1 MVGTVTVTQQKLVMN
16 AFAAIF
22 QNNLVSKDLV
32 TWRKF
37 EGEMNDRNGLQ
48 VIEQVAPRYV
58 VTETT
63 DGVKDLTS
71 GVQDSVFGSEVYKVN
86 KTFGSSM
93 GWGDFV
99 KIRDI
104 GEARESMA
112 LRQAALQMCEA
123 IDKHILGVASNAS
136 SGWLGVP
143 ANGVDTFGDVVQ
155 GYTRL
160 KEQGVIDDNLKAV
173 LTYQDKEDLGE
184 AVIAFNA
191 TDQLA
196 TGAFRN
202 GFSGAVGGI
211 PTLFTQQLPNLT
223 VGTRAASG
231 AALINGAA
239 QNVNYSAVA
248 ASGAPG
254 QFMSQTVSIDTLAA
268 AATIKA
274 GEVFTIAG
282 VNAWDN
288 RANQTLGRLQQFVV
302 LDDATATGGGAVAAL
317 RIYPAMIVQGT
328 SDVNTAHA
336 TVDAAPADNAAIT
349 FVGTASTP
357 YKPRLLMD
365 KAAINV
371 CTADLIMPAS
381 DTSMRQSLSKLPLS
395 VRMWQKSDFAT
406 GAHSIRFDVALT
418 ANVLATGRDRIIRI
432 NGN

>member
-63 DGVKDLTS
+63 DGVKDLTA
-71 GVQDSVFGSEVYKVN
+71 GVQDSVFGSEIYKVN
-86 KTFGSSM
+86 KTFGASM

-104 GEARESMA
+104 GDARESIA

-123 IDKHILGVASNAS
+123 IDKHILGVASAAS
-136 SGWLGVP
+136 AHWLGTP
-143 ANGVDTFGDVVQ
+143 ANGIDTFQDVVQ

-160 KEQGVIDDNLKAV
+160 KEVGVVDDNLKAV

-191 TDQLA
+191 TDALA

-202 GFSGAVGGI
+202 GFTGAVGGI
-211 PTLFTQQLPNLT
+211 PTLFTQQLPNHT
-223 VGTRAASG
+223 NGNDVTGVAVD
-231 AALINGAA
+231 GAA
-239 QNVNYSAVA
+239 QNVNYSAAA
-248 ASGAPG
+248 ASTAPG
-254 QFMSQTVSIDTLAA
+254 RYMTQTLHVDGIT
-268 AATIKA
+268 TGTGTVEA
-274 GEVFTIAG
+274 GSVFTIAN

-288 RANQTLGRLQQFVV
+288 RANQTTGRLQQFVV
-302 LDDATATGGGAVAAL
+302 LEDVTASGVSDADL
-317 RIYPAMIVQGT
+317 IIYPAIIVQGT

-336 TVDAAPADNAAIT
+336 TVDAAPADDAAIT
-349 FVGTASTP
+349 FVGSASTA
-357 YKPRLLMD
+357 YKPRLLLD

-371 CTADLIMPAS
+371 CTADLILPAS
-381 DTSMRQSLSKLPLS
+381 DTSMRKALNKLPLS

-418 ANVLATGRDRIIRI
+418 ANVMAGGRDRIVRI

>member
-63 DGVKDLTS
+63 DGVKDLTA
-71 GVQDSVFGSEVYKVN
+71 GTQDSVFGSEIYKVN
-86 KTFGSSM
+86 KTFGASM

-99 KIRDI
+99 RIRDLSD
-104 GEARESMA
+104 AKESIA

-123 IDKHILGVASNAS
+123 IDKHILGVASNAAAH
-136 SGWLGVP
+136 WLGTP
-143 ANGVDTFGDVVQ
+143 ANGVDTFQDVVQ

-160 KEQGVIDDNLKAV
+160 KENGVVDDNIKAV

-191 TDQLA
+191 TDALA

-211 PTLFTQQLPNLT
+211 PTLFTQQLPLLT
-223 VGTRAASG
+223 LGTRDNAAV
-231 AALINGAA
+231 NGAN

-248 ASGAPG
+248 ASSAPG
-254 QFMSQTVSIDTLAA
+254 RYMTQSLIIDSAGAA
-268 AATIKA
+268 GATIKA

-282 VNAWDN
+282 VNAYDN
-288 RANQTLGRLQQFVV
+288 RAQQSLGRLQQFLVIA
-302 LDDATATGGGAVAAL
+302 DATTSGAGEDATLV
-317 RIYPAMIVQGT
+317 IYPAIIVQGT

-336 TVDAAPADNAAIT
+336 TVDAAPADNAVVT
-349 FVGTASTP
+349 FLGTASTA
-357 YKPRLLMD
+357 YKPRLLLD

-381 DTSMRQSLSKLPLS
+381 DTSMRKSLTKLPLS

-418 ANVLATGRDRIIRI
+418 ANVLAGGRDRIVRI

>member
-1 MVGTVTVTQQKLVMN
+1 MATVTVTQQKLVLN

-37 EGEMNDRNGLQ
+37 ESEMNDRNGLQ

-71 GVQDSVFGSEVYKVN
+71 GVQDSVFGSEIYKVN
-86 KTFGSSM
+86 KTFGASM

-104 GEARESMA
+104 GEARESIA

-136 SGWLGVP
+136 MGWLGTP

-160 KEQGVIDDNLKAV
+160 KEQGVVDDNLKAV

-202 GFSGAVGGI
+202 GFTGAVGGI

-223 VGTRAASG
+223 TGSRAGTP
-231 AALINGAA
+231 LVNGAS
-239 QNVNYSAVA
+239 QNVNYSSVA

-254 QFMSQTVSIDTLAA
+254 QFMSQTLNIDGLGANQ
-268 AATIKA
+268 TIKA

-288 RANQTLGRLQQFVV
+288 RANQTLARLQQFVV
-302 LDDATATGGGAVAAL
+302 LEDITANGTGVVTGV

-336 TVDAAPADNAAIT
+336 TVDAAPADNAVVT
-349 FVGTASTP
+349 FLGTASTA
-357 YKPRLLMD
+357 YKPRLLLD

-381 DTSMRQSLSKLPLS
+381 DTSMRKSLTKLPLS

-406 GAHSIRFDVALT
+406 GDHSIRFDVALT
-418 ANVLATGRDRIIRI
+418 ANVMAGGRERIVRI

>member
-1 MVGTVTVTQQKLVMN
+1 MATVTVTQQKLVMN

-37 EGEMNDRNGLQ
+37 ESEMNDRNGLQ

-63 DGVKDLTS
+63 DGVKDLS
-71 GVQDSVFGSEVYKVN
+71 GGVQDSVFGSEIYKVN

-99 KIRDI
+99 RIRDI
-104 GEARESMA
+104 GDAKESIA
-112 LRQAALQMCEA
+112 LRQAALQMCES
-123 IDKHILGVASNAS
+123 IDKHILGVASNAAAH
-136 SGWLGVP
+136 WLGTP
-143 ANGVDTFGDVVQ
+143 ANGVDAYGDVVQ

-160 KEQGVIDDNLKAV
+160 KENGVMDEDIKAV

-184 AVIAFNA
+184 AVIDYKA
-191 TDQLA
+191 TDGLA

-202 GFSGAVGGI
+202 GFSGSIGGI
-211 PTLFTQQLPNLT
+211 PTLFTQQLPNITLGNDVT
-223 VGTRAASG
+223 G
-231 AALINGAA
+231 AAVDGAA
-239 QNVNYSAVA
+239 QSVTYAVA
-248 ASGAPG
+248 SQSTAPG
-254 QFMSQTVSIDTLAA
+254 RYLTQTLHVDGIT
-268 AATIKA
+268 TGTGTVKA
-274 GEVFTIAG
+274 GTVFTIAG

-288 RANQTLGRLQQFVV
+288 RANQSLGRLQQFVV
-302 LDDATATGGGAVAAL
+302 LADVTASGVSDADL
-317 RIYPAMIVQGT
+317 IIYPAMIVQGA
-328 SDVNTAHA
+328 SDVDTAHA
-336 TVDAAPADNAAIT
+336 TVDTVPADDAAIV
-349 FVGTASTP
+349 FVGAASTV
-357 YKPRLLMD
+357 YKPRLLLD

-381 DTSMRQSLSKLPLS
+381 DTSMRKALTQLPLS

-418 ANVLATGRDRIIRI
+418 ANVMAGGRDRIVRI

>member
-1 MVGTVTVTQQKLVMN
+1 MATITVTQQKLVMN

-63 DGVKDLTS
+63 DGVKDLS
-71 GVQDSVFGSEVYKVN
+71 GGVQDSVFGSEIYKVN

-99 KIRDI
+99 RIRDMSD
-104 GEARESMA
+104 AKESIA

-123 IDKHILGVASNAS
+123 IDKHILGVASLAS
-136 SGWLGVP
+136 PHWLGTP
-143 ANGVDTFGDVVQ
+143 ANGVDAYGDVVQ

-160 KEQGVIDDNLKAV
+160 KENGVLDEDIKAV

-184 AVIAFNA
+184 AVIAYNS

-196 TGAFRN
+196 TNAFRS
-202 GFSGAVGGI
+202 GFTGAIGGI
-211 PTLFTQQLPNLT
+211 PTLFTQQLPNYT
-223 VGTRAASG
+223 VGNDVTG
-231 AALINGAA
+231 AAVDGAN
-239 QNVNYSAVA
+239 QSVTYAVA
-248 ASGAPG
+248 SQSTAPG
-254 QFMSQTVSIDTLAA
+254 RFMTQTLHIDGIT
-268 AATIKA
+268 TGTGTVTA
-274 GEVFTIAG
+274 GSVFTIDG
-282 VNAWDN
+282 VYAWDN
-288 RANQTLGRLQQFVV
+288 RAQQRLDHLQQFTVV
-302 LDDATATGGGAVAAL
+302 SGGTASGVSDIDL
-317 RIYPAMIVQGT
+317 VIYPAMVVQGV
-328 SDVNTAHA
+328 SDVDTAHA
-336 TVDAAPADNAAIT
+336 TVNSVPADDAAIV
-349 FVGTASTP
+349 FLGTASTA
-357 YKPRLLMD
+357 YKPRLLLD
-365 KAAINV
+365 KSAINV

-381 DTSMRQSLSKLPLS
+381 DTSMRKSLSKLPLS

-418 ANVLATGRDRIIRI
+418 ANILAGGRDRIVRI

>member
-63 DGVKDLTS
+63 DGVKDLTA
-71 GVQDSVFGSEVYKVN
+71 GVQDSVFGSEIYKVN

-104 GEARESMA
+104 GEARESVA

-123 IDKHILGVASNAS
+123 IDKHILGVASAATAH
-136 SGWLGVP
+136 WLGTP
-143 ANGVDTFGDVVQ
+143 ANGVDTFQDVVQ

-160 KEQGVIDDNLKAV
+160 KENGVVDDNIKAV

-191 TDQLA
+191 TDALA

-202 GFSGAVGGI
+202 GFTGAVGGI
-211 PTLFTQQLPNLT
+211 PTLFTQQLPNHT
-223 VGTRAASG
+223 NGNDVTGVAVD
-231 AALINGAA
+231 GAA
-239 QNVNYSAVA
+239 QSVTYASCA
-248 ASGAPG
+248 ASTAPG
-254 QFMSQTVSIDTLAA
+254 RFMTQTLHVDGIT
-268 AATIKA
+268 TGTGTVEA
-274 GEVFTIAG
+274 GSVFTIAG

-288 RANQTLGRLQQFVV
+288 RANQSTGRLQQFVV
-302 LDDATATGGGAVAAL
+302 LADVTASGVSDADL
-317 RIYPAMIVQGT
+317 IIYPAMIVQGV
-328 SDVNTAHA
+328 SDVDTAHA
-336 TVDAAPADNAAIT
+336 TVDAAPADDAAIV
-349 FVGTASTP
+349 FVGAASTA
-357 YKPRLLMD
+357 YKPRLLLD
-365 KAAINV
+365 KDAINV

-381 DTSMRQSLSKLPLS
+381 DTSMRKALSKLPLS

-418 ANVLATGRDRIIRI
+418 ANVMAGGRDRIVRI

>member
-1 MVGTVTVTQQKLVMN
+1 MATVTVTQQKLVMN

-37 EGEMNDRNGLQ
+37 DSEMNDRNGLQ

-63 DGVKDLTS
+63 DGIKDLTA
-71 GVQDSVFGSEVYKVN
+71 GVQDSVFGSEIYKVN

-104 GEARESMA
+104 GEARESIA

-123 IDKHILGVASNAS
+123 IDKHILGVASAAS
-136 SGWLGVP
+136 AHWLGTP
-143 ANGVDTFGDVVQ
+143 ANGIDSFGDVVQ

-160 KEQGVIDDNLKAV
+160 KENGVIDDNIKAV
-173 LTYQDKEDLGE
+173 LSYQDKEDLGE

-191 TDQLA
+191 TDALA

-202 GFSGAVGGI
+202 GFTGAVGGI
-211 PTLFTQQLPNLT
+211 PTLFTQQLPNHT
-223 VGTRAASG
+223 NGNDVTGVAVD
-231 AALINGAA
+231 GAA
-239 QNVNYSAVA
+239 QSVTYASVA
-248 ASGAPG
+248 ASSAPG
-254 QFMSQTVSIDTLAA
+254 RYMTQTLHVDGIT
-268 AATIKA
+268 TGTGTVEA
-274 GEVFTIAG
+274 GSVFTIAG
-282 VNAWDN
+282 VYAWDN
-288 RANQTLGRLQQFVV
+288 RANQSTGRLQQFTVIADV
-302 LDDATATGGGAVAAL
+302 TASGVSDADLV
-317 RIYPAMIVQGT
+317 IYPAMVVQGV
-328 SDVNTAHA
+328 SDVDTAHA
-336 TVDAAPADNAAIT
+336 TVDSVPADDAAIT
-349 FVGTASTP
+349 FVGAASTA
-357 YKPRLLMD
+357 YKPRLLLD

-381 DTSMRQSLSKLPLS
+381 DTSMRKALTQLPLS

-418 ANVLATGRDRIIRI
+418 ANVMAGGRDRIVRI

>member
-1 MVGTVTVTQQKLVMN
+1 MATVTVTQQKLVMN

-58 VTETT
+58 VTQTT
-63 DGVKDLTS
+63 DGVKDLS
-71 GVQDSVFGSEVYKVN
+71 GGVQDSVFGSEIYKVN

-104 GEARESMA
+104 GDARESIA

-123 IDKHILGVASNAS
+123 IDKHILGVASTAS
-136 SGWLGVP
+136 AHWLGTP
-143 ANGVDTFGDVVQ
+143 ANGVDQFGDVVQ

-160 KEQGVIDDNLKAV
+160 KENGVMDENIKAV
-173 LTYQDKEDLGE
+173 LTYKDKEDLG
-184 AVIAFNA
+184 ATVIAFDA
-191 TDQLA
+191 TDQLS

-202 GFSGAVGGI
+202 GFTGAIGGI
-211 PTLFTQQLPNLT
+211 PTLFTQQLPSFTTGNDVT
-223 VGTRAASG
+223 GVAVD
-231 AALINGAA
+231 GAA
-239 QNVNYSAVA
+239 QSVNYTA
-248 ASGAPG
+248 ACASTAPG
-254 QFMSQTVSIDTLAA
+254 LYMTQTLHVDGIT
-268 AATIKA
+268 TGTGTVKA
-274 GEVFTIAG
+274 GQVFTIAG
-282 VNAWDN
+282 VYAWDN
-288 RANQTLGRLQQFVV
+288 RAQQSTGRLQQFVV
-302 LDDATATGGGAVAAL
+302 MADVTASGVSDADLV
-317 RIYPAMIVQGT
+317 IYPAMIVQGT

-336 TVDAAPADNAAIT
+336 TVDSVPADDAAIV
-349 FVGTASTP
+349 FVGAASTA
-357 YKPRLLMD
+357 YTPRLLLD
-365 KAAINV
+365 KDAINV
-371 CTADLIMPAS
+371 CTADLILPAS
-381 DTSMRQSLSKLPLS
+381 DTSMRKALTKLPLS

-418 ANVLATGRDRIIRI
+418 ANVLAGGRDRIVRI

>member
-1 MVGTVTVTQQKLVMN
+1 MASVTVAQQKLVLN

-32 TWRKF
+32 TWNKF

-63 DGVKDLTS
+63 DGIKDLTA
-71 GVQDSVFGSEVYKVN
+71 GVQDSVFGSEIYKIN

-104 GEARESMA
+104 GEARENIA
-112 LRQAALQMCEA
+112 LKQAALQMCEA
-123 IDKHILGVASNAS
+123 IDKHILGVASAAS
-136 SGWLGVP
+136 AHWLGTP
-143 ANGVDTFGDVVQ
+143 ANGVDTFQDVVQ

-160 KEQGVIDDNLKAV
+160 KENGVVDDNIKAV

-191 TDQLA
+191 TDALA

-202 GFSGAVGGI
+202 GFTGAVGGI
-211 PTLFTQQLPNLT
+211 PTLFTQQLPNHT
-223 VGTRAASG
+223 NGNDVTGVAVD
-231 AALINGAA
+231 GAA
-239 QNVNYSAVA
+239 QSVTY
-248 ASGAPG
+248 ASCATSTAPG
-254 QFMSQTVSIDTLAA
+254 RFMTQTLHVDGIT
-268 AATIKA
+268 TGTGTVKA
-274 GEVFTIAG
+274 GSVFTIAG
-282 VNAWDN
+282 VYAWDN
-288 RANQTLGRLQQFVV
+288 RANQSTGRLQQFVV
-302 LDDATATGGGAVAAL
+302 LADVTASGVSDADLV
-317 RIYPAMIVQGT
+317 IYPAMIVQGV
-328 SDVNTAHA
+328 SDVDTAHA
-336 TVDAAPADNAAIT
+336 TVDSVPADDAAIT
-349 FVGTASTP
+349 FVGAASTA
-357 YKPRLLMD
+357 YKPRLLLD
-365 KAAINV
+365 KNAINV
-371 CTADLIMPAS
+371 CTADLILPAS
-381 DTSMRQSLSKLPLS
+381 DTSMRKALSKLPLS

-418 ANVLATGRDRIIRI
+418 ANVLAGGRDRIVRI